1 MHSCK
6 GGGATSVETGDQDC
20 AEQIHLPAGVELR
33 PAVQWV
39 RAVVFFA
46 GAMACASMHR
56 VTFSVLAI
64 PIRSE
69 FGLSLPQMG
78 VLHSAVLAGYILG
91 QVLRLS
97 SCIPSGGIASGN
109 S

>member
-1 MHSCK
+1 MAIYGLLHQHELI
-6 GGGATSVETGDQDC
+6 GA
-20 AEQIHLPAGVELR
+20 P
-33 PAVQWV
+33 VQWV

-64 PIRSE
+64 PIRAE

-91 QVLRLS
+91 QVNVQIPALS
-97 SCIPSGGIASGN
+97 NDRKATCLASA
-109 S
+109 